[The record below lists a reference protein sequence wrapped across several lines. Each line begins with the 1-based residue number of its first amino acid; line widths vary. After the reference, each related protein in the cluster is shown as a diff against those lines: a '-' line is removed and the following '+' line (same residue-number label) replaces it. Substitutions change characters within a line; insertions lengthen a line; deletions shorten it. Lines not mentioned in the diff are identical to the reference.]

1 MKVTVENKVQE
12 SDYINIEELEPNK
25 WYLFENNAG
34 RALGYPERGSWIHF
48 ISITCEEINRSPT
61 RYQKIDC
68 KFTSAKEIKC
78 MTIEV

>member
-1 MKVTVENKVQE
+1 MKVIVENKVQE

-25 WYLFENNAG
+25 WYLFENYTES
-34 RALGYPERGSWIHF
+34 ALGYPERGSWIHF
-48 ISITCEEINRSPT
+48 ITVVCEEITTSPT
-61 RYQKIDC
+61 RYQKTDC